1 MTKLNQT
8 NRAIRFAVPKPNG
21 SIPTETSLSPTG
33 SRNAVT
39 CASFSKKARTYTVKV
54 RIKRTGDGENR
65 FGLRVE
71 GQELDGRRRT
81 PALTR
86 GVWSNWR
93 WTWQEAKHSVSVE
106 LLGGRSVCSKPVEPN
121 VIVRQPEGGTVR
133 RFMALCPWRWGSAS
147 TGVASRKGVDRR
159 AAKSPHVPRARS
171 CG

>member
-1 MTKLNQT
+1 
-8 NRAIRFAVPKPNG
+8 
-21 SIPTETSLSPTG
+21 
-33 SRNAVT
+33 
-39 CASFSKKARTYTVKV
+39 VKV

-106 LLGGRSVCSKPVEPN
+106 LLGGRSVCSKPVESN
-121 VIVRQPEGGTVR
+121 VIVRQPEGGER
-133 RFMALCPWRWGSAS
+133 PALYGFMSWRWGV
-147 TGVASRKGVDRR
+147 TKNRGRPPQRG
-159 AAKSPHVPRARS
+159 
-171 CG
+171 